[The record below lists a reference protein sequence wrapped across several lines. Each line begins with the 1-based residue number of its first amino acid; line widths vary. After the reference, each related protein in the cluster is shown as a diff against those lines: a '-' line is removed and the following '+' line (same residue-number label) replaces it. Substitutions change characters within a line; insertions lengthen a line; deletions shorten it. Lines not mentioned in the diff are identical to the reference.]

1 MKEKIRRKSERKEGK
16 CGEGRRGRGEEGHQ
30 SKGEKEAMA
39 AVWLLFGDTK
49 AMQTCLF

>member
-1 MKEKIRRKSERKEGK
+1 MKEIRRKSERKEGK
-16 CGEGRRGRGEEGHQ
+16 CGEGARGRGEEGHQ

-39 AVWLLFGDTK
+39 AVWLRDMK